1 MAAWSKVHPR
11 SASRY
16 APLET
21 CARGGKTKAFAL
33 ELATPSLKESQEDTC
48 GRFMRT
54 EPVRWYGRVRCTFG
68 CAHAVVLYLYTPLQ
82 SPLEACFL
90 FCK

>member
-1 MAAWSKVHPR
+1 MEQSAPAER
-11 SASRY
+11 SSLRATRDLRQGGVKRRTPPSR
-16 APLET
+16 
-21 CARGGKTKAFAL
+21 G